1 MNNLKFRIELRNRQK
16 INQNSL
22 NIHLIIYYMRKYIEN
37 NSRFSFSIEY
47 IDIDEEF
54 FEFGI
59 YELDEF
65 IKLYKSYR
73 FILTND
79 ERIFE
84 LIEI

>member
-22 NIHLIIYYMRKYIEN
+22 NIHSIIYHMRKYIEN

-54 FEFGI
+54 FEFDI

>member
-22 NIHLIIYYMRKYIEN
+22 NIHSIIYYMRKYIEN

-54 FEFGI
+54 FEFDI

-65 IKLYKSYR
+65 KKLYKSYR

>member
-22 NIHLIIYYMRKYIEN
+22 NIHSIIYHMRKYIEN
-37 NSRFSFSIEY
+37 NPRFSFSIEY

-54 FEFGI
+54 FEFDI